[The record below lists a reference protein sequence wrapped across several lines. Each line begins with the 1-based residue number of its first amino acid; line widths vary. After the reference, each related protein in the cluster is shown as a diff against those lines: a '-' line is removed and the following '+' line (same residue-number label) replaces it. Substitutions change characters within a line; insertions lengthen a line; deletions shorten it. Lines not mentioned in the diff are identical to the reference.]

1 MCTLLASKTRKDVL
15 RKLLEQIDEET
26 VSDMLE
32 GGDLTLTEVVIVN
45 IFRKAVGLPHVIG
58 R

>member
-1 MCTLLASKTRKDVL
+1 MYTLLSSKTRKEVL

-32 GGDLTLTEVVIVN
+32 GGDLTLQEVIIVN
-45 IFRKAVGLPHVIG
+45 IFRKAVGLPHVVS